1 MDKFRLIRDLYN
13 FLKDNT
19 EGFVSFIGQ
28 TFVIHVDGSKYDVM
42 SVSLDENEK
51 ITIECVGYSSFM
63 LYYFNINEM
72 RISTIEKIFNNV
84 KRVMA

>member
-42 SVSLDENEK
+42 SVSLDEND
-51 ITIECVGYSSFM
+51 
-63 LYYFNINEM
+63 
-72 RISTIEKIFNNV
+72 STIEKIFNNV